1 MIYLYK
7 FNNMQSLQDK
17 ELLDDKYSSLWSMVI
32 YDTPIGSNDMVEIA
46 LSQVGNVG
54 GEPYWRWYG
63 FNSRIEWCAVFVSW
77 VANQAGYIDKGIVPK
92 FTTCRT
98 QGVPWFKNKGLWRA
112 PGYIPKSGD
121 IIFFDWQQDGLAD
134 HVGIVERVEGNKIY
148 TVEGNSDD
156 AVKRNN
162 YTINN
167 RSTYGFGIIN
177 NS

>member
-54 GEPYWRWYG
+54 GEPYWRWDG